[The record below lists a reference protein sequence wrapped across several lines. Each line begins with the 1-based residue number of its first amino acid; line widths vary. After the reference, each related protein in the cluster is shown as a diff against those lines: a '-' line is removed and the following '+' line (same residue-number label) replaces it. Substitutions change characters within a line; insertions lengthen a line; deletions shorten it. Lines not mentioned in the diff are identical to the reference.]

1 MGEALRWDVL
11 VIGAGP
17 AGLSAAIYAR
27 RALLSTLVL
36 DKALPG
42 GLLNQALSVENF
54 PGFEQAISGA
64 ELTGRMRRQ
73 AERLGAQIASE
84 EVRSISREDG
94 VVRVQTQGSA
104 FEARAVVLATGS
116 RPRELPVDGVRRLVG
131 RGVSYCATCDGY
143 FFQGRDVLSVGAGD
157 SGLTEALF
165 LTRIARSVG
174 IIVRHPEEDP
184 HAVRASA
191 SLRRAA
197 RENPRIRFLWNR
209 TVEEVRGER
218 QLEAVILRN
227 LGTGDLEEHRADA
240 LFIQIGHLPETEFLR
255 GRLAL
260 DAGGH
265 VVTDD
270 RLRTSVEG
278 VFAAGDV
285 RAGASRYAQA
295 IVAAGEGAIA
305 AMEAE
310 RYLEGNSSSP

>member
-42 GLLNQALSVENF
+42 GLLNQALSVENY
-54 PGFEQAISGA
+54 PGFEQAIPGQ
-64 ELTGRMRRQ
+64 ELMGRMRRQ

-94 VVRVQTQGSA
+94 VVRVQTQGSV

-143 FFQGRDVLSVGAGD
+143 FFAGKDVLSVGAGD

-165 LTRIARSVG
+165 LARIARSIG

-191 SLRRAA
+191 SLKRAA
-197 RENPRIRFLWNR
+197 QENPRIRFLWNR
-209 TVEEVRGER
+209 TVEAVRGEGP
-218 QLEAVILRN
+218 LETVILRN
-227 LGTGDLEEHRADA
+227 LETGDLEEHRADA
-240 LFIQIGHLPETEFLR
+240 LFIQIGHVPETEFLR
-255 GRLAL
+255 GQLTL
-260 DAGGH
+260 DASGH

-278 VFAAGDV
+278 VFAAGDA